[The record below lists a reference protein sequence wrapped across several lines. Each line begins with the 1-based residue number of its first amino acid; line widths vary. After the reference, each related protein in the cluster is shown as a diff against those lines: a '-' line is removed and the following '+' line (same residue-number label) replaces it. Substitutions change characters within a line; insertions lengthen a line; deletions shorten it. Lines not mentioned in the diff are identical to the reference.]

1 MMQTLRGGLVAGLLA
16 GLVLAMLDFVTD
28 GTPGRLLPEALHWF
42 GITTADPT
50 ISRFAGFFLLIALG
64 GVFGLIFG
72 ALQRE
77 RIITISRALLSG
89 LALGFVW
96 WLIFSLLL
104 ANIIS
109 HRPAV
114 RGGVGGHLLPT
125 PATACSSGSVVAIT
139 REKLMLCCVLPAYR
153 PKSLDTEAQ
162 VMRPPTHEDDRK
174 QEDMTNVAGWSVS
187 PSCSSP

>member
-1 MMQTLRGGLVAGLLA
+1 MACTTSTNSRAAPSHSAHCGLDCIG
-16 GLVLAMLDFVTD
+16 
-28 GTPGRLLPEALHWF
+28 
-42 GITTADPT
+42 
-50 ISRFAGFFLLIALG
+50 
-64 GVFGLIFG
+64 
-72 ALQRE
+72 RE
-77 RIITISRALLSG
+77 REGYDANTTRGSGGRAACRS
-89 LALGFVW
+89 AACQHHEPSCTFQPRFREVP
-96 WLIFSLLL
+96 FH
-104 ANIIS
+104 IS

-187 PSCSSP
+187 PSCSSPTTGSLASFPLWSFALDGAR

>member
-1 MMQTLRGGLVAGLLA
+1 MHTLRGGLVAGLLA

-42 GITTADPT
+42 GITIVDPT

-104 ANIIS
+104 ANIMS
-109 HRPAV
+109 HRAPF
-114 RGGVGGHLLPT
+114 
-125 PATACSSGSVVAIT
+125 
-139 REKLMLCCVLPAYR
+139 
-153 PKSLDTEAQ
+153 SLDFGRFLSTFPIDLLFGMVLGAISFQ
-162 VMRPPTHEDDRK
+162 LQQQRAAAAV
-174 QEDMTNVAGWSVS
+174 
-187 PSCSSP
+187 